1 MASKEDE
8 NALCSDTDKFSATVF
23 KRILLQINLQL
34 TEGAKV
40 SFYVGVINY
49 GKYMQ

>member
-1 MASKEDE
+1 MKMLSV
-8 NALCSDTDKFSATVF
+8 TDKFSATVF
-23 KRILLQINLQL
+23 KRILLQVQLQL

-49 GKYMQ
+49 GKHTQ